1 VHAERVH
8 AEQQRF
14 WIALLNLHRT
24 WTDDEGAA
32 AFVPPRHRDF
42 ESRPDW
48 PRPKAEAY
56 LLNNLELLRE
66 SHDRVESGRLPD
78 FEALNLVLTDC
89 ALRLS
94 SWPRMEE
101 LHRAALAKR
110 EMGSRLELLQATG
123 DLESCNPGT
132 RYIRATIQRAFYYF
146 ALYLDHRLSDPLYPR
161 VSPGGLQVL
170 PAPDGSGDLALVEPG
185 AAADRP
191 DLAEAP

>member
-1 VHAERVH
+1 VH

-14 WIALLNLHRT
+14 WIALLNLHRS
-24 WTDDEGAA
+24 WTSDEGAQ

-48 PRPKAEAY
+48 PRAKAEAY

-66 SHDRVESGRLPD
+66 SHERLEAGRLPD
-78 FEALNLVLTDC
+78 FEAVNLVLRDC

-94 SWPRMEE
+94 AWPRVED
-101 LHRAALAKR
+101 LRRAALAKR
-110 EMGSRLELLQATG
+110 EMGVRLELLQATG
-123 DLESCNPGT
+123 DLETSNPGT

-146 ALYLDHRLSDPLYPR
+146 AQYVDHRLSDPLFPDA
-161 VSPGGLQVL
+161 SPGGWRVL
-170 PAPDGSGDLALVEPG
+170 HAEDDSGNLVLSEPG
-185 AAADRP
+185 AQADRA